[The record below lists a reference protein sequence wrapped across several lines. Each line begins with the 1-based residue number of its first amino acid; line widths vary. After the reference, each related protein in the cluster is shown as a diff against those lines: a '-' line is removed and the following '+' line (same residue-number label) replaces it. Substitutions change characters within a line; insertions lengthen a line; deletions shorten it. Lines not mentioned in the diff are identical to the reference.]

1 MKLVLA
7 EKPSVAQSIAKVL
20 GAAKRE
26 DGYLEGNGYV
36 VSWCVGHLVELAQ
49 PEVYDAKYSK
59 WAYADLPIFPMDW
72 QYEVSAGT
80 KKQFGILKKLMA
92 REDVASL
99 VCATDAGREGELIFR
114 LVYHKAGCRK
124 PFERLWISSMEDV
137 AIKEGFENLRSGTE
151 YDALYEAALCRERAD
166 WIVGINATRLFSTL
180 YGQTLN
186 VGRVMTPTL
195 AMAVMREAAIS
206 AFKPELFYTVQIGL
220 DGFTAASERF
230 KTKAAAEAVK
240 QSCSVAI
247 VQKAE
252 CKEKTEKPPA
262 LYDLTSLQR
271 EANRVLGYTA
281 QQTLDYTQN
290 LYEKKL
296 VTYPRTDSRFLTEDM
311 AHSLTD
317 LVKLAFHTFPVEDVD
332 NIPVHAEQV
341 VNNKKVTDHHAIIP
355 TRELQKCNL
364 SELPKGELAILQLIS
379 NRLCVAVGD
388 PHRYAET
395 VIELDCGGTVFSTKG
410 KTVVQDGWKALVQK
424 NDSTKSDENVQ
435 TLPSVSV
442 GDEMTVSGTEIKEGK
457 TSPPKH
463 FTEDTLLSAMETA
476 GADEM
481 PDEVERK
488 GLGTPATRAGIIEKL
503 VRIGFL
509 ERKGDKKTKHLI
521 PTHKGTALVTV
532 MPEQIQS
539 PSMTADWEE
548 KLLLIEKGEY
558 ASEDFMDEIKDV
570 IAGLIQNYEVIRDS
584 EVMMSK
590 EANSIGKC
598 PLCGSAVE
606 DKAKA
611 FFCSNRA
618 CKFALWKNN
627 RYFASIGKS
636 MTSATAQKLLGSGK
650 VKLKNCKSERTGN
663 TFDATVFMEVSDD
676 GNYEFTY
683 PEQVMIYAQRPNATF
698 CKPYEDWNAENYRR
712 YVKRGSTGIA
722 LFVMNRDKPYLR
734 YVFDVADTGVRR
746 SSPELKPWEVTPE
759 NRSYVME
766 AMERTFGVAADGVL
780 EAQLED
786 IASALA
792 AEYWDDY
799 KKQFL
804 DIVAN
809 SFLEYAIWDNQTDDY
824 YVDPEGVT
832 EYFTDEWLANDYLE
846 EVRQSVAAME
856 SVQPEAPVAEPAEVV
871 EASAS
876 EEPKWNYQVGDTVYL
891 DDTAFRVEQITDR
904 EVQLRDPTLAYPIFR
919 AENRENFERI
929 RLMRFRIFWASAEP
943 AHTTL

>member
-355 TRELQKCNL
+355 TKELQKCNL

-481 PDEVERK
+481 PEDVERK

-606 DKAKA
+606 DKSKGY
-611 FFCSNRA
+611 FCSNRG
-618 CKFALWKNN
+618 CSFALWKNN

-650 VKLKNCKSERTGN
+650 VKLKNCKSARTGN
-663 TFDATVFMEVSDD
+663 TFDATVFMEVSED
-676 GNYEFTY
+676 GKTKFSIYRKSGYSKKFFEEHRDELMLHKAAKQAFDQLDGQKVPSRQALHEEF
-683 PEQVMIYAQRPNATF
+683 
-698 CKPYEDWNAENYRR
+698 
-712 YVKRGSTGIA
+712 
-722 LFVMNRDKPYLR
+722 NRLLVEKKQAY
-734 YVFDVADTGVRR
+734 
-746 SSPELKPWEVTPE
+746 
-759 NRSYVME
+759 
-766 AMERTFGVAADGVL
+766 
-780 EAQLED
+780 
-786 IASALA
+786 
-792 AEYWDDY
+792 AEYRQVKKEMQEY
-799 KKQFL
+799 LIAKQTVEHILGIERHKRVEEKKQ
-804 DIVAN
+804 
-809 SFLEYAIWDNQTDDY
+809 QK
-824 YVDPEGVT
+824 
-832 EYFTDEWLANDYLE
+832 E
-846 EVRQSVAAME
+846 EQR
-856 SVQPEAPVAEPAEVV
+856 
-871 EASAS
+871 
-876 EEPKWNYQVGDTVYL
+876 
-891 DDTAFRVEQITDR
+891 
-904 EVQLRDPTLAYPIFR
+904 
-919 AENRENFERI
+919 
-929 RLMRFRIFWASAEP
+929 
-943 AHTTL
+943 